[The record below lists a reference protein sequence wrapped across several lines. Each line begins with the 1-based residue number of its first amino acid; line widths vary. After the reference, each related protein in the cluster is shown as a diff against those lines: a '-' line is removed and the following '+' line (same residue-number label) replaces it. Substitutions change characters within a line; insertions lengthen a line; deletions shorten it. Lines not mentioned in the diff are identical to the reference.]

1 MPGGRSPARAG
12 LPAVIPCAALVACAV
27 CCISWAFGSR
37 VAAAQPAPAPAPF
50 QLNKGD
56 HVCIIGNTL
65 AERLQHDGWFETFLY
80 ARHPQHDLTIRNL
93 GYSGDELTIR
103 LRSQDF
109 GTPDQWLAGNAP
121 IPNPG
126 AIADKSV
133 VLQNRFENTNT
144 KADVL
149 FAFFGYNESWA
160 GEAGLPK
167 FKKDLEGF
175 IRHTLAQKYNGRS
188 APRLVLF
195 SPIAFED
202 HRSPNLPTG
211 PAAEAI
217 NRNLELYTR
226 AIAEVA
232 KANGVAFVDLFGPTQ
247 AAYAAAKSPLTIN
260 GIHLNE
266 AGNRLLAEIIDR
278 ALFAGP
284 GEYAPPPE
292 QLLAALRPKVQDKA
306 FHWFQRYRVTDGY
319 STYGGRA
326 WLKFVNGQTNY
337 EVMQR
342 ELDIL
347 DRMTRNRDKVIWA
360 AARGQEVKPDDSGL
374 PPFVPVTT
382 NKPGKGPKG
391 EHLFLSGEEAIKS
404 MTLGKGLK
412 VNLFADEKMFPE
424 LVNPVQMAWDT
435 QGRLWVA
442 VWPTYPH
449 WKPGEP
455 YNDKLLIFEDTN
467 GDGKADKMT
476 VFADNLQNPTG
487 FEFYNGG
494 VIVAQAPDL
503 MFLKDTDGDG
513 KADVFDRILHGLD
526 TADTHHTANSFV
538 FDPGGALYF
547 QEGTF
552 HHSQVEDPYGPAKRV
567 ANGAVFRYEPRT
579 QKFDVYVTFGFANP
593 HGHVFDRWGQDIVI
607 DGTGAQPYHAPLFSG
622 YLPFPQKHAR
632 PPQVYQQ
639 RTRPSGGM
647 EILSSRHFP
656 PEFEGNLLVT
666 NCIGFQGILRYRLSD
681 LGGSFSGQELEPIVS
696 SSDPHFR
703 PVDCKTGPDGAVYFL
718 DWHNPIIGHMQHNLR
733 DPSRD
738 RDHGRI
744 YRVTYEGRQLSQ
756 PPRIAGEPI
765 EQLLEL
771 LKHPEDRV
779 RYRTRIEL
787 AARPSADVIAAA
799 RKFLAAL
806 RPRGDTP
813 ADRQDYEH
821 ARLEILWLHQSHNVV
836 DADLLRAVLS
846 APEFRA
852 RAAAVR
858 VLCEWRDRLPDAL
871 PLLRAAVNDP
881 HPRVRLEAVRALS
894 FFPGADA
901 LPVLID
907 VLAHPE
913 DQFVSFVFKE
923 TLRSIE
929 SQIGVKA
936 GGGIAGALV
945 KLLASGRVPVERQPG
960 YVDAICRQGGPA
972 ELRAVWD
979 SVVLAEALPL
989 ELRRLAVAGLTD
1001 AALTRRVKP
1010 DGPPELAT
1018 LLGARDPGLRA
1029 AVVRLAGAWQVKDV
1043 AAEVRRLAKDEAEPT
1058 EVRVAAVHTLAS
1070 LADADSRSVIASLVS
1085 GGRSPVRYE
1094 AIAALARLDLDGAS
1108 LPAATALASA
1118 TPDDDISIVIDAF
1131 LTRKGGPE
1139 KLAAA
1144 LAKVE
1149 LKPDPAKLALR
1160 YLYTAGRS
1168 DAALSSV
1175 LTAASGLT
1183 GDHKPPTPAQLKEL
1197 VAEVNA
1203 KGDPARGEAIFRRTD
1218 LGCFKCHAVNKAGG
1232 NVGPELTALGG
1243 SSPVDYVIASVLD
1256 PNAAIKEQY
1265 ATRVIT
1271 TNSEQIFTGI
1281 VVSRDNQRV
1290 VLRDA
1295 TGKTITIPLVDIESE
1310 RDGKSLMP
1318 EGLTKFLTRQEL
1330 LDLCRFLAEL
1340 GKPGPYAVPTAKTVQ
1355 RWRILRPSEPVL
1367 VKEVPDDATFGRL
1380 VLGAKPEAWEPAY
1393 GTVAGLLPL
1402 AELRQPGKGPVV
1414 YARGEVEIVTPG
1426 AIKFD
1431 VRGPVSRVWI
1441 DSKAMAQG
1449 WDGTARLAPGRHSI
1463 TLRLDTT
1470 EATEGVRVEVEAPTG
1485 SPVRFEVVNGP

>member
-1 MPGGRSPARAG
+1 MPLPGGRSLTRLALDLLSGTVLATLLIHPSVARSGSPEAHSTQPAR
-12 LPAVIPCAALVACAV
+12 
-27 CCISWAFGSR
+27 
-37 VAAAQPAPAPAPF
+37 QQF
-50 QLNKGD
+50 QLQKGD
-56 HVCIIGNTL
+56 HICIIGNTL
-65 AERLQHDGWFETFLY
+65 AERLQHDGWFETYLY
-80 ARHPQHDLTIRNL
+80 ARHPEHDLTIRNL

-133 VLQNRFENTNT
+133 VQKNRFENTNT
-144 KADVL
+144 KADVI
-149 FAFFGYNESWA
+149 FAFFGYNESWT

-175 IRHTLAQKYNGRS
+175 IKHTLSQKYNGKS

-211 PAAEAI
+211 PAAERI
-217 NRNLELYTR
+217 NKNLALYTT
-226 AIAEVA
+226 AMAEVA
-232 KANGVAFVDLFGPTQ
+232 QANGVTFVDLFAPTK

-266 AGNRLLAEIIDR
+266 AGNRQLAQIIDR

-284 GEYAPPPE
+284 GEYTPPAE

-337 EVMQR
+337 EVVQR

-347 DRMTRNRDKVIWA
+347 DRMTRNRDQVIWA

-391 EHLFLSGEEAIKS
+391 EHLFLSGEEAITS

-449 WKPGEP
+449 WRPGEP
-455 YNDKLLIFEDTN
+455 YNDKLLIFEDTD

-487 FEFYNGG
+487 FEFYNDG

-503 MFLKDTDGDG
+503 MFLKDSDGDG
-513 KADVFDRILHGLD
+513 KADVFERILHGLD

-538 FDPGGALYF
+538 LDPGGALYF

-622 YLPFPQKHAR
+622 YLPFPQKHVQ
-632 PPQVYQQ
+632 PPQVYKQ

-647 EILSSRHFP
+647 EILSSQHFP

-666 NCIGFQGILRYRLSD
+666 NCIGFQGILRYKLSD
-681 LGGSFSGQELEPIVS
+681 LGGSLSGQELEPILF
-696 SSDPHFR
+696 SSDPNFR

-738 RDHGRI
+738 RSHGRI
-744 YRVTYEGRQLSQ
+744 YRVTYEGRPLSAA
-756 PPRIAGEPI
+756 PKIAGEPI
-765 EQLLEL
+765 EKLLEL

-779 RYRTRIEL
+779 RYRVKIEL
-787 AARPSADVIAAA
+787 GARDTQAVLAAA
-799 RKFLAAL
+799 TKWLDSFAPEAKT
-806 RPRGDTP
+806 GE
-813 ADRQDYEH
+813 AYEH
-821 ARLEILWLHQSHNVV
+821 ARLEVLWLNQYHNVV
-836 DADLLRAVLS
+836 NPDLLKQVLAS
-846 APEFRA
+846 PDFRA

-858 VLCEWRDRLPDAL
+858 VLCEWRNRLPDAL
-871 PLLRAAVNDP
+871 PLLRAAVTDP
-881 HPRVRLEAVRALS
+881 HPRVRLEAVRAAS
-894 FFPGADA
+894 FFPAA
-901 LPVLID
+901 EVLPVLIE
-907 VLAHPE
+907 VLAQPD
-913 DQFVSFVFKE
+913 DQYVRHVFRN
-923 TLRSIE
+923 TLRAIE
-929 SQIGVKA
+929 SQTQIGTQ
-936 GGGIAGALV
+936 GGIARAMV
-945 KLLASGRVPVERQPG
+945 KLLTSGQVPVERRAG
-960 YVDAICRQGGPA
+960 YIEAICRQGDA
-972 ELRAVWD
+972 ADLKAVWD
-979 SVVLAEALPL
+979 AVVIAADGPAD
-989 ELRRLAVAGLTD
+989 LRRLALEQLTD
-1001 AALTRRVKP
+1001 AALTRKVKP
-1010 DGPPELAT
+1010 AGSVDLTP
-1018 LLGARDPGLRA
+1018 LLRHSEPAVRA
-1029 AVVRLAGAWQVKDV
+1029 AAARLAGAWDAAVV
-1043 AAEVRRLAKDEAEPT
+1043 ATDLRRLATTETEPEA
-1058 EVRVAAVHTLAS
+1058 VRRAAVQALANSPTAETRTL
-1070 LADADSRSVIASLVS
+1070 LETL
-1085 GGRSPVRYE
+1085 GRSSKPPSLRFQ
-1094 AIAALARLDLDGAS
+1094 AIAALARMDLE
-1108 LPAATALASA
+1108 AAAGLAAVALGDA
-1118 TPDDDISIVIDAF
+1118 TTGDDLGILFDPF

-1139 KLAAA
+1139 QLAAA
-1144 LAKVE
+1144 LAKTPPKV
-1149 LKPDPAKLALR
+1149 DPAKLALR
-1160 YLYTAGRS
+1160 YLYAAGRS
-1168 DAALSSV
+1168 DAALIDTLTQAAK
-1175 LTAASGLT
+1175 LTAAA
-1183 GDHKPPTPAQLKEL
+1183 KPPTPDELKQFAAD
-1197 VAEVNA
+1197 VAA
-1203 KGDPARGEAIFRRTD
+1203 KGDPARGEAIFRRAD
-1218 LGCFKCHAVNKAGG
+1218 LGCFKCHALNKAGG

-1243 SSPVDYVIASVLD
+1243 SSPVDYVVASVLD
-1256 PNAAIKEQY
+1256 PNAAVKEQY
-1265 ATRVIT
+1265 TTRQIT
-1271 TNSEQIFTGI
+1271 TVEEQVFTGI
-1281 VVSRDNQRV
+1281 VVSRDPQRV
-1290 VLRDA
+1290 ILRDA
-1295 TGKTITIPLVDIESE
+1295 TGKLITIPTRDIEAE
-1310 RDGKSLMP
+1310 REGKSLMP

-1330 LDLCRFLAEL
+1330 LDLSRFLSEL
-1340 GKPGPYAVPTAKTVQ
+1340 GKPGPYAVPTAATIQ
-1355 RWRILRPSEPVL
+1355 RWRVLRPTDPEL
-1367 VKEVPDDATFGRL
+1367 TQVPPTEAVFA
-1380 VLGAKPEAWEPAY
+1380 AKVRSAPDSAWETVY
-1393 GTVAGLLPL
+1393 GMLSGHLPL
-1402 AELRQPGKGPVV
+1402 AELHQPAKGSVV
-1414 YARGEVEIVTPG
+1414 YLRGEFETDVASTLR
-1426 AIKFD
+1426 FD
-1431 VRGPVSRVWI
+1431 ISGPTEAVWI
-1441 DSKAMAQG
+1441 DTKRMPDK
-1449 WDGTARLAPGRHSI
+1449 WDGQLRLEPGRHTVI
-1463 TLRLDTT
+1463 VRVKTT
-1470 EATEGVRVEVEAPTG
+1470 YDPQAKVRVELSKPTG
-1485 SPVRFEVVNGP
+1485 GVGRFEIINGS